1 MKYIVMPVI
10 ELRGYITYAVVDTT
24 TQTTVR
30 KYGCELWANH
40 KAKEMNN
47 KEHKDEE

>member
-1 MKYIVMPVI
+1 MPVI
-10 ELRGYITYAVVDTT
+10 GPRGYITYAVVDTT

-47 KEHKDEE
+47 KERNDKKDEK